1 MFDQLGLNEELIN
14 GLRNLGITEPTDI
27 QRKTIPLGLD
37 NKDIIGQ
44 SETGSGKTFA
54 YLLPIFQ
61 KIDISMRANQV
72 IILAPTH
79 ELVMQ
84 IDKQIQ
90 LLSQN
95 SNILITS
102 TTIIGDVSVKRQ
114 IERLKEKPHIIVG
127 TIGRIY
133 DLIQRKKIKPH
144 TVKTIVIDEGD
155 RLLDQSSLSVVKNII
170 KTTLRE
176 RQLMVFSATINKS
189 ALQAAKVLM
198 NDPVVVISEDK
209 NQVNPNI
216 KHLYFTVEQRD
227 KPTVI
232 RSLIANIKPKK
243 AIIFINKSDQLENII
258 SKLQFHNFNACS
270 IHGTIDKM
278 DRKNAIEGFRSG
290 KYQILVASDVASRG
304 LDIDNVTH
312 IFNLDLPLDTKQYLH
327 RVGRTGRA
335 GQEGTAISLV
345 TQREIS
351 YLKNYEKE
359 YNIKFIKKEYSK
371 GKIT

>member
-155 RLLDQSSLSVVKNII
+155 RLLDQSSLSFVKNII
-170 KTTLRE
+170 KTTLKE
-176 RQLMVFSATINKS
+176 RQLMVFCYPYTATW
-189 ALQAAKVLM
+189 L
-198 NDPVVVISEDK
+198 
-209 NQVNPNI
+209 
-216 KHLYFTVEQRD
+216 
-227 KPTVI
+227 
-232 RSLIANIKPKK
+232 
-243 AIIFINKSDQLENII
+243 
-258 SKLQFHNFNACS
+258 
-270 IHGTIDKM
+270 
-278 DRKNAIEGFRSG
+278 
-290 KYQILVASDVASRG
+290 
-304 LDIDNVTH
+304 
-312 IFNLDLPLDTKQYLH
+312 
-327 RVGRTGRA
+327 
-335 GQEGTAISLV
+335 
-345 TQREIS
+345 
-351 YLKNYEKE
+351 
-359 YNIKFIKKEYSK
+359 
-371 GKIT
+371 